1 MFELDQCRAE
11 GVRRPRPSSP
21 RGIQR
26 PNFVKKRIY
35 GKRLKRSSEMLG
47 NERKFFGEKLESF
60 SKDVDFLQEI
70 VWDFPCPGHPR
81 TSFAPGI
88 QEPLHATELDLI
100 IS

>member
-1 MFELDQCRAE
+1 
-11 GVRRPRPSSP
+11 
-21 RGIQR
+21 
-26 PNFVKKRIY
+26 
-35 GKRLKRSSEMLG
+35 MLG